1 MRVCLSD
8 QVSEYLPTHSIMQF
22 RVGWSDEG
30 SFQSDKIRGYLFHES
45 PGFWTLEYSMACTLF
60 DGSQLR
66 IMLSEVVCIYFPLEI
81 GVENK
86 DQQL

>member
-1 MRVCLSD
+1 M
-8 QVSEYLPTHSIMQF
+8 QV

-45 PGFWTLEYSMACTLF
+45 PGFWMLEYSMAGTLF
-60 DGSQLR
+60 DDSQLR
-66 IMLSEVVCIYFPLEI
+66 IMLREVVRIYFPLEI